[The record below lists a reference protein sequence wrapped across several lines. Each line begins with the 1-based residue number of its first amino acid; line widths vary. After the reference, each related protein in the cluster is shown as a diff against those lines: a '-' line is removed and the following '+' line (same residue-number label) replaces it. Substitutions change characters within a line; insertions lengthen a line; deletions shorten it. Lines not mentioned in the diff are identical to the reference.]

1 MNTFLN
7 NAHPLLYL
15 GILLMGAYIG
25 GRGARMLGMPRI
37 SGYIVVGM
45 LFSPSIT
52 GLLSEEVITTRLSL
66 ITDMALAVI
75 AFSIGGALEI
85 GRIRKLGK
93 SILWIT
99 IVQAMA
105 VFVVVGL
112 LVGFLLPIVHFAD
125 AGIRTIWAV
134 AVLLGAICAAT
145 APAAVLGIVQEYKA
159 KGPVTTV
166 LLGVVTLD
174 DGLTII
180 LFSLAG
186 GVAGS
191 LMGSEIS
198 LFTAVIWEPFREIG
212 LSLVIGAAA
221 GGLIRLFIPVVT
233 RKASLLGISLG
244 AVFATAG
251 VALTMNVS
259 FLLACMVLGFTLV
272 NVVPHPEQWFEAIDK
287 IEEPI
292 FGMFFVLAGA
302 HLRLEALVAAGWLAA
317 IIIIGRSAAKIIG
330 AYTGGVLAKAP
341 SGVKKHLPLGLL
353 PQAGVSIGLVLAAE
367 GIIGDRAAAEVMV
380 NAVLASVIINELFSP
395 LLVRYALVKAGEIR
409 RTGEIV

>member
-1 MNTFLN
+1 MNTLLN

-15 GILLMGAYIG
+15 GILLLGAYIG

-52 GLLSEEVITTRLSL
+52 GFLSEEVITTRLSL

-125 AGIRTIWAV
+125 AGLRTIWAV

-159 KGPVTTV
+159 KGQA
-166 LLGVVTLD
+166 LLKT
-174 DGLTII
+174 
-180 LFSLAG
+180 
-186 GVAGS
+186 
-191 LMGSEIS
+191 
-198 LFTAVIWEPFREIG
+198 
-212 LSLVIGAAA
+212 
-221 GGLIRLFIPVVT
+221 
-233 RKASLLGISLG
+233 
-244 AVFATAG
+244 
-251 VALTMNVS
+251 
-259 FLLACMVLGFTLV
+259 
-272 NVVPHPEQWFEAIDK
+272 
-287 IEEPI
+287 
-292 FGMFFVLAGA
+292 
-302 HLRLEALVAAGWLAA
+302 
-317 IIIIGRSAAKIIG
+317 
-330 AYTGGVLAKAP
+330 
-341 SGVKKHLPLGLL
+341 
-353 PQAGVSIGLVLAAE
+353 PQ
-367 GIIGDRAAAEVMV
+367 
-380 NAVLASVIINELFSP
+380 
-395 LLVRYALVKAGEIR
+395 
-409 RTGEIV
+409 